1 MPNISTLFFYGMQI
15 ILFDIMPM
23 KESKKIRLE
32 ELAKFLNRYPVFDFA
47 TILLMRLFA
56 LRGLL
61 KYSEKLK
68 FFFVGN
74 ETEIIRDFSMEA

>member
-1 MPNISTLFFYGMQI
+1 MPNISSMFYYGMQI
-15 ILFDIMPM
+15 IVFDILPM

-32 ELAKFLNRYPVFDFA
+32 ELAKFLNRYPVFDFC

-61 KYSEKLK
+61 K
-68 FFFVGN
+68 FN
-74 ETEIIRDFSMEA
+74 Q

>member
-1 MPNISTLFFYGMQI
+1 MPNISSLFYYGMQI
-15 ILFDIMPM
+15 IIFDILPM

-32 ELAKFLNRYPVFDFA
+32 ELAKFLNRYPVFDFS

-61 KYSEKLK
+61 KYSE
-68 FFFVGN
+68 
-74 ETEIIRDFSMEA
+74 